1 MIEKLVGL
9 DNVAFVGELS
19 GERNLLAF
27 THAEHAL
34 ALGNLCDNQLLC
46 LSGLRALQLQMLVA
60 HVKHQYDFSHFQE
73 QGNIPKRK

>member
-1 MIEKLVGL
+1 MIEKLFGL

-19 GERNLLAF
+19 GERNLLTF

-46 LSGLRALQLQMLVA
+46 LSGLRALQMLVA
-60 HVKHQYDFSHFQE
+60 HVKHQYDFSHFQG